1 VANFTHLSTLVGGSF
16 THMGGIR
23 MLDFVPS
30 GAARLFSISY
40 ADGGMNGFNSS
51 SSNGAATTLSN
62 TSAAAGSAMFNFR
75 AVCLED
81 LWGKHMAITSS
92 PSTGHRL
99 RSIFWPTTVPQYHL
113 EGV

>member
-1 VANFTHLSTLVGGSF
+1 MANFTHLSTLVGGSF

-62 TSAAAGSAMFNFR
+62 T
-75 AVCLED
+75 
-81 LWGKHMAITSS
+81 
-92 PSTGHRL
+92 
-99 RSIFWPTTVPQYHL
+99 
-113 EGV
+113 